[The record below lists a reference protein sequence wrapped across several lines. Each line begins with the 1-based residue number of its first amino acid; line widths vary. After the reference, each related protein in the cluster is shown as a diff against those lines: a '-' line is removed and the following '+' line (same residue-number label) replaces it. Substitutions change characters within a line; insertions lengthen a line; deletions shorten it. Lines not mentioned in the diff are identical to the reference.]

1 MGYPGKQKLV
11 QTQKKIANRTKKDN
25 DMRTINISISELGFN
40 KFGIKKDQLTFTELV
55 ELISRELMRQN
66 LNKCVELAEKY
77 GLSSMTMDEINQEVK
92 AVRKAKNR
100 H

>member
-1 MGYPGKQKLV
+1 ML
-11 QTQKKIANRTKKDN
+11 KITDENNNHQLTAVWRNGGFRASYD
-25 DMRTINISISELGFN
+25 RISISDIEFN
-40 KFGIKKDQLTFTELV
+40 KFGIRKDNLTFTELV

-77 GLSSMTMDEINQEVK
+77 GLSSMTMDEINEEVK
-92 AVRKAKNR
+92 AVRNAKNC